1 MISELR
7 FPINPN
13 QNQSYIAIM
22 RRRYERRRAAKAKAA
37 AAAAEKDA
45 PSAAIG
51 ASGPVEAVAAAN
63 ATPKKRQTTVHAAA
77 QIKLHVHGHEFQ
89 NGEEIILNP
98 DSFPQLKDLIW
109 KDYAVEVFHPELAV
123 SDGAAA
129 ALAEGSPQ
137 NHLLL
142 EIPESSAAPLK
153 GKMQVSVLKDTAAIF
168 QLAPF
173 KDVTVRFLPKTQVE
187 VDFVEV
193 SLKDQFMSR
202 RDLMYLKQSMVG
214 TALYVGKT
222 IRVQGTRW
230 QVLDVRSGGEK
241 VRSGVVSEN
250 TKFTFRSRTSRI
262 MWLVQIS
269 PEMWDM
275 ANSGMLY
282 LEIFLTVVRNV
293 LNKWMKHKVS
303 HSLTILFYSRCFYPE
318 MDQDQE
324 NSTSGGH
331 FSHRRFMP
339 TRKQSRAA
347 DDERESSFP
356 YERSDCFSVGVDEDG
371 RHYQDFYKLV
381 AFDSIITDVQ
391 PLLVKLKEE
400 MNAFPRECGWR
411 SPADFYVSS
420 FSPAELL
427 QDDPGPRP
435 GVPSNA
441 RDGNLLEAVN
451 LVLNIFEKHHIDRD
465 LSRSGQS
472 VVLITPGNGI
482 FSVNKRLSEIT
493 EQRMMDHGIGIDL
506 ISLASRPLHKCP
518 LFLFKQSDLSEMKL
532 PGRKEGNLA
541 NEMCLCNN
549 NPHGSKHGY
558 QRRSRTG
565 SSDAL
570 TDSQSAVA
578 DMGVSSMRTGQL
590 CKYCLQRMENRKNY
604 IVPLWIPLWFVQ
616 ENMLTPHECP
626 LDEDISQFCDV
637 CAPKNAKSKVF
648 EPLPMCRMFKDNDF
662 THFGYLSLPKPLECL
677 LNDFQ
682 NAESALS
689 DDDRDNADFSVAP
702 SVSGSTYDNVMLAG
716 LNSDLVRAR
725 ASSMACSDDSLS
737 YDGEVVTKIRTF
749 SLSEQSKLL
758 QEYERYD
765 DEVFGFAPA
774 PKLGQK
780 SSDSDISVRL
790 ASTPPIR
797 PGVSYLSSMIKKRTG
812 TIGFQSGSAGN
823 ENGGSNSGGA
833 HWRTFEQRE
842 PSPLNVDMAEYR
854 GSLEAKVGSLDDDKD
869 KPKITSSSFPNTFQ
883 LADGS
888 GPGHTSF
895 TASPVLRP
903 ADGAVKEDIFHSQAF
918 MLKQLTSNQ
927 RRWSQVRP
935 NEDQQYKIAQN
946 VLKWKSLCF
955 PALLPLA
962 SDFLPAPKE
971 LKAHYTESFY
981 SVMLPERDEQNG
993 VTFRDYRELVLEMV
1007 AQRLSQDFQLV
1018 SGEDSNEVGEKDGS
1032 VFRLSM
1038 GHRIHE
1044 IVYNEETQTIDV
1056 KRFLQKVTTRSD
1068 VDIMEY
1074 RYSLWSP
1081 IVDRFVTV
1089 AQEFRKYP
1097 QIEYQWNH
1105 LDQLICGYIDDMSE
1119 GIRYKRSLYCLLPPR
1134 LGGSD
1139 VGDQENLRDY
1149 TEGCRKFLEFLRAKA
1164 DASTGFPDVKLS
1176 TNWRENISTSG
1187 TDAFKRVGQRSVKML
1202 LHTNDAVTSQNWV
1215 IAKVDTEVLPTQ
1227 CYHVEIQWLVC
1238 RSSLVDDL
1246 VTGMSRRAKQLGLE
1260 LQRVTE
1266 NGISS
1271 NLDLHPLNCPIFLKI
1286 DDASER
1292 RMVEKALIER
1302 FDFCCEALHPIPFTH
1317 LNHNAEYA
1325 ILAQEPR
1332 PPRARRMISYYRQ
1345 YVHRSLAC
1353 FARMTQ
1359 TGLVWISNQKVHDDE
1374 IQPIFDELRYFIES
1388 LQVARSA
1395 LMGVL
1400 DDMFEPA
1407 VTAAAPSPMPAKTSE
1422 DLLQPQQTFGVTSTE
1437 EDSAGIDKKLAM
1449 NTSASVSTNSCNEE
1463 EKENSPEA
1471 INVVVRTAVNVESK
1485 RESPAMTAEHGVSR
1499 MMAIAAEDSS
1509 PSARNAR
1516 VAPGNLFRRMSAQAM
1531 GMEAAALCHRSHWVP
1546 KSSRSNCSNCRR
1558 SFRLW
1563 AGKHHCRLCGEI
1575 VCGACSTK
1583 RILFQKKSVRTCD
1596 DCVDANVQNISEINR
1611 RRSTPEFVRSHTSP
1625 AAFGSFDD
1633 RYERR
1638 SLQISSR
1645 GLHRHN
1651 SSFASTGSSRGVNII
1666 KKEAEDAASSKQTTT
1681 VMKYRVTFSWQT
1693 QVMSLVIAA
1702 LVLSIAC
1709 ALKLMARV

>member
-1 MISELR
+1 MDMLTTTVVVDCRVMRNEHMMDPTEILR
-7 FPINPN
+7 FKNLQQARLESIARTVFYGLQIVYGMFWCDGVGYCELGEEQEGRQTRIDSRGITDMKPAAEMETILGHVCLHDTMENPV
-13 QNQSYIAIM
+13 QMSSM

-37 AAAAEKDA
+37 AVAATEKA
-45 PSAAIG
+45 NASASS
-51 ASGPVEAVAAAN
+51 SGPVEAAAAST

-89 NGEEIILNP
+89 NGEEIVLNP
-98 DSFPQLKDLIW
+98 ERFPTEPSTARDPGEQRRTVQGQD
-109 KDYAVEVFHPELAV
+109 AGERA
-123 SDGAAA
+123 
-129 ALAEGSPQ
+129 
-137 NHLLL
+137 
-142 EIPESSAAPLK
+142 
-153 GKMQVSVLKDTAAIF
+153 KDTAAIF

-173 KDVTVRFLPKTQVE
+173 KDVTVRFLPKTQVV

-241 VRSGVVSEN
+241 VRSGVISEN

-293 LNKWMKHKVS
+293 LKKWMKHKVS

-318 MDQDQE
+318 MDQDQDS
-324 NSTSGGH
+324 STYSN
-331 FSHRRFMP
+331 RRFMP
-339 TRKQSRAA
+339 NRKQSRAA
-347 DDERESSFP
+347 EDERESSFP

-400 MNAFPRECGWR
+400 MNAFPRE
-411 SPADFYVSS
+411 S
-420 FSPAELL
+420 
-427 QDDPGPRP
+427 
-435 GVPSNA
+435 PSNA

-532 PGRKEGNLA
+532 PGRKEGNPA

-549 NPHGSKHGY
+549 NPHGSKNGY

-565 SSDAL
+565 SSDAVS
-570 TDSQSAVA
+570 DSQSAVA
-578 DMGVSSMRTGQL
+578 DTGVSSMRTGQL

-616 ENMLTPHECP
+616 ENMLIPHECP
-626 LDEDISQFCDV
+626 LDEDITQFCDV
-637 CAPKNAKSKVF
+637 CAPKNSKNKIF

-662 THFGYLSLPKPLECL
+662 THFGFLSLPKPLECL
-677 LNDFQ
+677 LHAFKK
-682 NAESALS
+682 AESSLS
-689 DDDRDNADFSVAP
+689 DDDRDNMDSGIAP

-725 ASSMACSDDSLS
+725 ASSMACSEDYLS
-737 YDGEVVTKIRTF
+737 YDGEVVTKMRSF
-749 SLSEQSKLL
+749 SYSEQNKLL

-774 PKLGQK
+774 PKLAQK
-780 SSDSDISVRL
+780 SSDSDMSVRL
-790 ASTPPIR
+790 ASTR
-797 PGVSYLSSMIKKRTG
+797 RSDLVY
-812 TIGFQSGSAGN
+812 Q
-823 ENGGSNSGGA
+823 
-833 HWRTFEQRE
+833 

-869 KPKITSSSFPNTFQ
+869 KPRITSSSFPNTFQ
-883 LADGS
+883 VGDGS
-888 GPGHTSF
+888 GPNHTSF
-895 TASPVLRP
+895 TTSPVLRP
-903 ADGAVKEDIFHSQAF
+903 AEGAVKEDIFHSQAF

-935 NEDQQYKIAQN
+935 YEDRQYKLAQN
-946 VLKWKSLCF
+946 VLKWRSLCF

-962 SDFLPAPKE
+962 SDFMPAPKE
-971 LKAHYTESFY
+971 LQAHYTESFY

-1018 SGEDSNEVGEKDGS
+1018 SAEDTSEVGGKGGT

-1056 KRFLQKVTTRSD
+1056 KRYLQKVTTRSD

-1139 VGDQENLRDY
+1139 VGDQGLSEVPGVF
-1149 TEGCRKFLEFLRAKA
+1149 TSKA
-1164 DASTGFPDVKLS
+1164 DASTGFPNVKLS
-1176 TNWRENISTSG
+1176 TDWRENISTSG

-1202 LHTNDAVTSQNWV
+1202 LQTNDAVTSQNWV

-1246 VTGMSRRAKQLGLE
+1246 ITGMSRRTKQLGLE

-1286 DDASER
+1286 DDPSER
-1292 RMVEKALIER
+1292 RM
-1302 FDFCCEALHPIPFTH
+1302 
-1317 LNHNAEYA
+1317 Y
-1325 ILAQEPR
+1325 
-1332 PPRARRMISYYRQ
+1332 
-1345 YVHRSLAC
+1345 
-1353 FARMTQ
+1353 
-1359 TGLVWISNQKVHDDE
+1359 
-1374 IQPIFDELRYFIES
+1374 IES

-1395 LMGVL
+1395 LIGVL
-1400 DDMFEPA
+1400 DDMFEPVA
-1407 VTAAAPSPMPAKTSE
+1407 TATVATALLPVKIDKDPLPKVADME
-1422 DLLQPQQTFGVTSTE
+1422 DLPSSSQIGREQP
-1437 EDSAGIDKKLAM
+1437 
-1449 NTSASVSTNSCNEE
+1449 
-1463 EKENSPEA
+1463 PA
-1471 INVVVRTAVNVESK
+1471 INVVVRNAADLDTKCGFPAATGSAVAERGDLLVAEQHADPSVAD
-1485 RESPAMTAEHGVSR
+1485 RAATPPASIVCCPDSQHSLSISVCPHRKPPSLVQQSSSCVSFAVVSVYR
-1499 MMAIAAEDSS
+1499 VALRHMMAIAAEASS
-1509 PSARNAR
+1509 PSVRNAR
-1516 VAPGNLFRRMSAQAM
+1516 VTPGNLFRRMSAQAM

-1546 KSSRSNCSNCRR
+1546 KSSRSSCSNCRR

-1596 DCVDANVQNISEINR
+1596 DCVHANVQNISEINR
-1611 RRSTPEFVRSHTSP
+1611 RRSTPEFLRSYTSP
-1625 AAFGSFDD
+1625 AAFGDIDDNDD
-1633 RYERR
+1633 RYERH
-1638 SLQISSR
+1638 SLQAMPLHAASSR
-1645 GLHRHN
+1645 GFQRHR
-1651 SSFASTGSSRGVNII
+1651 SSFVSTGSRRGTVSNISNQ
-1666 KKEAEDAASSKQTTT
+1666 KEEDTTSSKETL
-1681 VMKYRVTFSWQT
+1681 MNYHITFSWQT
-1693 QVMSLVIAA
+1693 QIMSLIIAT
-1702 LVLSIAC
+1702 LVVSIAC
-1709 ALKLMARV
+1709 ALKLVAQV

>member
-1 MISELR
+1 
-7 FPINPN
+7 
-13 QNQSYIAIM
+13 M

-37 AAAAEKDA
+37 AAAIAEKASPNA
-45 PSAAIG
+45 PDGSSTPADVPA
-51 ASGPVEAVAAAN
+51 
-63 ATPKKRQTTVHAAA
+63 ATPATKKRQTTVHAAA
-77 QIKLHVHGHEFQ
+77 QIKLHVHGLEFQ
-89 NGEEIILNP
+89 GGEELVLNP
-98 DSFPQLKDLIW
+98 DSFPQLKELAW
-109 KDYAVEVFHPELAV
+109 KDYVVEVFHPEHAGG
-123 SDGAAA
+123 DAQGMATD
-129 ALAEGSPQ
+129 LAEGSPQ
-137 NHLLL
+137 KHLLL

-202 RDLMYLKQSMVG
+202 RDLMYLKKSMVG

-230 QVLDVRSGGEK
+230 QVLDVRADGEK
-241 VRSGVVSEN
+241 VRSGVISEH

-262 MWLVQIS
+262 MWLVQVS

-275 ANSGMLY
+275 ANSGLLY

-293 LNKWMKHKVS
+293 LKKWMKHKVS

-318 MDQDQE
+318 MDQDRGS
-324 NSTSGGH
+324 STSGGYYPH
-331 FSHRRFMP
+331 GNFTSNRRS
-339 TRKQSRAA
+339 SRATA
-347 DDERESSFP
+347 DERESSFP

-420 FSPAELL
+420 FSPAESV
-427 QDDPGPRP
+427 DNESGPRP

-482 FSVNKRLSEIT
+482 FSVNKRLAEIT

-518 LFLFKQSDLSEMKL
+518 LFLFKQSDLSELKL
-532 PGRKEGNLA
+532 PGRKEGNPA

-549 NPHGSKHGY
+549 NPHGSKIGY

-565 SSDAL
+565 SNDAV

-578 DMGVSSMRTGQL
+578 DTGVSSMRTGQL
-590 CKYCLQRMENRKNY
+590 CKYCLQRMKNRKNY
-604 IVPLWIPLWFVQ
+604 VVPLWIPLWFVQ
-616 ENMLTPHECP
+616 ENMLIPHECP
-626 LDEDISQFCDV
+626 LDEDITQFCDV
-637 CAPKNAKSKVF
+637 CAPKNSKNKIF
-648 EPLPMCRMFKDNDF
+648 EPLPMCRMFKDNDL
-662 THFGYLSLPKPLECL
+662 THFGCLSLPKPLECL
-677 LNDFQ
+677 LNGFQ
-682 NAESALS
+682 ISESSLS
-689 DDDRDNADFSVAP
+689 DDDRGNDAFGTTP
-702 SVSGSTYDNVMLAG
+702 SVSGSNYGDVILAG

-725 ASSMACSDDSLS
+725 ASSMSCSDDSLS
-737 YDGEVVTKIRTF
+737 YDGEVVTKVRTF
-749 SLSEQSKLL
+749 SLSEQNKLL

-774 PKLGQK
+774 PKLVQK
-780 SSDSDISVRL
+780 SSDSDMSVRL
-790 ASTPPIR
+790 ATTPPTR
-797 PGVSYLSSMIKKRTG
+797 PGMSYLNSMVKKRTG

-823 ENGGSNSGGA
+823 GNENGSSNSGGTR
-833 HWRTFEQRE
+833 WRQYEQRE
-842 PSPLNVDMAEYR
+842 PSPLNVDMADYR
-854 GSLEAKVGSLDDDKD
+854 GSLEAKVGSLEDDRD
-869 KPKITSSSFPNTFQ
+869 KPRITSGSFPNTFQ
-883 LADGS
+883 MGDGS
-888 GPGHTSF
+888 GPNHTPF
-895 TASPVLRP
+895 TSSPVLRP

-935 NEDQQYKIAQN
+935 YEDRQYKIAQN
-946 VLKWKSLCF
+946 VLKWRSLCF

-962 SDFLPAPKE
+962 SDFMPAAKE
-971 LKAHYTESFY
+971 LQAHYTESFY

-1018 SGEDSNEVGEKDGS
+1018 SAEDSSEVGDKDGT

-1056 KRFLQKVTTRSD
+1056 KRYLQKVTTRSD

-1081 IVDRFVTV
+1081 VVDRFVTV

-1164 DASTGFPDVKLS
+1164 DASTGFPNVKLS
-1176 TNWRENISTSG
+1176 TDWKNGITTSG
-1187 TDAFKRVGQRSVKML
+1187 VDAFKRVGQRSVKML
-1202 LHTNDAVTSQNWV
+1202 LQTNDDVTSQNWI

-1246 VTGMSRRAKQLGLE
+1246 ITAISRRAKQLGLE
-1260 LQRVTE
+1260 LQKVTE

-1286 DDASER
+1286 EDAFER
-1292 RMVEKALIER
+1292 RMVEKALVER

-1325 ILAQEPR
+1325 IVAQEPR

-1374 IQPIFDELRYFIES
+1374 IQPIYDELRHYIES
-1388 LQVARSA
+1388 LQVARSS

-1407 VTAAAPSPMPAKTSE
+1407 AAAATAPKDEHKAAVGATS
-1422 DLLQPQQTFGVTSTE
+1422 LQ
-1437 EDSAGIDKKLAM
+1437 EDSVPGGDKKFLQAASGS
-1449 NTSASVSTNSCNEE
+1449 TSSCSEEE
-1463 EKENSPEA
+1463 EKENSPAA
-1471 INVVVRTAVNVESK
+1471 INVVVRNAVDLCADPK
-1485 RESPAMTAEHGVSR
+1485 RDFDDSPAATATAAAV
-1499 MMAIAAEDSS
+1499 AAEPLVDPSAAGVTPTANGRASS
-1509 PSARNAR
+1509 PSSCMSGDTRPAR
-1516 VAPGNLFRRMSAQAM
+1516 
-1531 GMEAAALCHRSHWVP
+1531 
-1546 KSSRSNCSNCRR
+1546 
-1558 SFRLW
+1558 
-1563 AGKHHCRLCGEI
+1563 
-1575 VCGACSTK
+1575 
-1583 RILFQKKSVRTCD
+1583 
-1596 DCVDANVQNISEINR
+1596 
-1611 RRSTPEFVRSHTSP
+1611 
-1625 AAFGSFDD
+1625 
-1633 RYERR
+1633 
-1638 SLQISSR
+1638 
-1645 GLHRHN
+1645 
-1651 SSFASTGSSRGVNII
+1651 
-1666 KKEAEDAASSKQTTT
+1666 
-1681 VMKYRVTFSWQT
+1681 
-1693 QVMSLVIAA
+1693 
-1702 LVLSIAC
+1702 
-1709 ALKLMARV
+1709 

>member
-1 MISELR
+1 
-7 FPINPN
+7 
-13 QNQSYIAIM
+13 
-22 RRRYERRRAAKAKAA
+22 
-37 AAAAEKDA
+37 
-45 PSAAIG
+45 
-51 ASGPVEAVAAAN
+51 
-63 ATPKKRQTTVHAAA
+63 
-77 QIKLHVHGHEFQ
+77 
-89 NGEEIILNP
+89 
-98 DSFPQLKDLIW
+98 
-109 KDYAVEVFHPELAV
+109 
-123 SDGAAA
+123 
-129 ALAEGSPQ
+129 
-137 NHLLL
+137 
-142 EIPESSAAPLK
+142 
-153 GKMQVSVLKDTAAIF
+153 
-168 QLAPF
+168 
-173 KDVTVRFLPKTQVE
+173 
-187 VDFVEV
+187 
-193 SLKDQFMSR
+193 MSR

-230 QVLDVRSGGEK
+230 QVLDVRAGSEK
-241 VRSGVVSEN
+241 VRSGVISEN

-262 MWLVQIS
+262 MWLVQVS

-293 LNKWMKHKVS
+293 LKKWMKHKVT

-318 MDQDQE
+318 MDHEQE
-324 NSTSGGH
+324 SSTSGGRYA
-331 FSHRRFMP
+331 HRSFTP
-339 TRKQSRAA
+339 NKKASRSAA
-347 DDERESSFP
+347 DERESSFP

-381 AFDSIITDVQ
+381 AFDSIVTDVQ

-400 MNAFPRECGWR
+400 INAFPRECGWR

-420 FSPAELL
+420 YSPAELVENESE
-427 QDDPGPRP
+427 PRS

-532 PGRKEGNLA
+532 PGKKEGNPA
-541 NEMCLCNN
+541 NELCLCNN
-549 NPHGSKHGY
+549 NQHGSKSGY

-565 SSDAL
+565 SNDAT
-570 TDSQSAVA
+570 TDSQAAVA
-578 DMGVSSMRTGQL
+578 DIGVSSVRTGQL

-616 ENMLTPHECP
+616 ENMLIPHECP
-626 LDEDISQFCDV
+626 LDDDITQFCDV
-637 CAPKNAKSKVF
+637 CAPQNSKNKIF
-648 EPLPMCRMFKDNDF
+648 EPLPMCRMFKDNDL

-677 LNDFQ
+677 LNGFQ
-682 NAESALS
+682 TAESTLS
-689 DDDRDNADFSVAP
+689 DDDRDNVAFGTAP
-702 SVSGSTYDNVMLAG
+702 SVSGSTYDDVILAG

-725 ASSMACSDDSLS
+725 ASSMTCSDDSLS

-749 SLSEQSKLL
+749 SLSEQNKLL

-774 PKLGQK
+774 PKLAQK
-780 SSDSDISVRL
+780 SSDSDMSVRL
-790 ASTPPIR
+790 GTTPPMR
-797 PGVSYLSSMIKKRTG
+797 PGISTG
-812 TIGFQSGSAGN
+812 NGN
-823 ENGGSNSGGA
+823 ENGSSNSGGA
-833 HWRTFEQRE
+833 RWRQYEQRE
-842 PSPLNVDMAEYR
+842 PSPLNVDMADYR
-854 GSLEAKVGSLDDDKD
+854 GSLEAKVGSLDDDRD
-869 KPKITSSSFPNTFQ
+869 KPRLTSSSFPNTYQ
-883 LADGS
+883 LGDGS
-888 GPGHTSF
+888 GPNHTPF

-903 ADGAVKEDIFHSQAF
+903 AEAVVKEDIFHSQAF

-935 NEDQQYKIAQN
+935 YADQQYKIAQN
-946 VLKWKSLCF
+946 VLKWRSLCF
-955 PALLPLA
+955 PALLPLS
-962 SDFLPAPKE
+962 SDFMPAAKE
-971 LKAHYTESFY
+971 LQAHYTESFY

-993 VTFRDYRELVLEMV
+993 VIFRDYRELVLEMV

-1018 SGEDSNEVGEKDGS
+1018 SAEDSSEVGDKDGT

-1056 KRFLQKVTTRSD
+1056 KRYLQKVTTRSD

-1081 IVDRFVTV
+1081 VVDRFVTV

-1119 GIRYKRSLYCLLPPR
+1119 GIRYKRSLYCLFPPR

-1139 VGDQENLRDY
+1139 VGDQ
-1149 TEGCRKFLEFLRAKA
+1149 
-1164 DASTGFPDVKLS
+1164 GFPKVKFS
-1176 TNWRENISTSG
+1176 TDWRKDITTSG
-1187 TDAFKRVGQRSVKML
+1187 SDAFKRVGQRSVKML
-1202 LHTNDAVTSQNWV
+1202 LHTNDDVTSQNWI
-1215 IAKVDTEVLPTQ
+1215 IAKVDTELLPSQ

-1246 VTGMSRRAKQLGLE
+1246 ITAISRRAKQLGLE
-1260 LQRVTE
+1260 LQKVTE

-1286 DDASER
+1286 EDAFER
-1292 RMVEKALIER
+1292 RMVEKALVER

-1325 ILAQEPR
+1325 IMTQEPR

-1374 IQPIFDELRYFIES
+1374 IQPIFDELRQYIES
-1388 LQVARSA
+1388 LQVARSS
-1395 LMGVL
+1395 LMGVI
-1400 DDMFEPA
+1400 DGMFEPA
-1407 VTAAAPSPMPAKTSE
+1407 AAASASASATPPSTARQEPDQKAAFAANSPPREDPASS
-1422 DLLQPQQTFGVTSTE
+1422 G
-1437 EDSAGIDKKLAM
+1437 DKKLLQAA
-1449 NTSASVSTNSCNEE
+1449 SASASGSTSSCSEE
-1463 EKENSPEA
+1463 EKENSPAA
-1471 INVVVRTAVNVESK
+1471 INVVVRNVADPKQGLAGRPAVAAAAVGE
-1485 RESPAMTAEHGVSR
+1485 RGAAF
-1499 MMAIAAEDSS
+1499 AAEPPAAD
-1509 PSARNAR
+1509 PSAAAT
-1516 VAPGNLFRRMSAQAM
+1516 VTPSYWRR
-1531 GMEAAALCHRSHWVP
+1531 
-1546 KSSRSNCSNCRR
+1546 
-1558 SFRLW
+1558 
-1563 AGKHHCRLCGEI
+1563 
-1575 VCGACSTK
+1575 
-1583 RILFQKKSVRTCD
+1583 
-1596 DCVDANVQNISEINR
+1596 
-1611 RRSTPEFVRSHTSP
+1611 PEFVNV
-1625 AAFGSFDD
+1625 GGNG
-1633 RYERR
+1633 RYMYTYVEMSCRE
-1638 SLQISSR
+1638 LSSVAILR
-1645 GLHRHN
+1645 
-1651 SSFASTGSSRGVNII
+1651 
-1666 KKEAEDAASSKQTTT
+1666 
-1681 VMKYRVTFSWQT
+1681 M
-1693 QVMSLVIAA
+1693 
-1702 LVLSIAC
+1702 
-1709 ALKLMARV
+1709 

>member
-1 MISELR
+1 
-7 FPINPN
+7 
-13 QNQSYIAIM
+13 M
-22 RRRYERRRAAKAKAA
+22 RRRYERRRAAKAKATA
-37 AAAAEKDA
+37 ATAAAEKA
-45 PSAAIG
+45 NTSTRSP
-51 ASGPVEAVAAAN
+51 GPVEATAASTTA
-63 ATPKKRQTTVHAAA
+63 PKKRQATVHAAA

-89 NGEEIILNP
+89 NGEEIVLNP
-98 DSFPQLKDLIW
+98 ESFPQLKELIW
-109 KDYAVEVFHPELAV
+109 KDYVVELFHPEHIGDVRQIMA
-123 SDGAAA
+123 SDGAAV

-142 EIPESSAAPLK
+142 EIPESSAAPFK

-187 VDFVEV
+187 ADFVEV

-241 VRSGVVSEN
+241 VRSGVISEN

-293 LNKWMKHKVS
+293 LKKWMKHKVS

-318 MDQDQE
+318 MDQNKDC
-324 NSTSGGH
+324 STYSNQ
-331 FSHRRFMP
+331 RFMP
-339 TRKQSRAA
+339 KRKQSRTA

-400 MNAFPRECGWR
+400 MNAFPRKCGWR

-420 FSPAELL
+420 FSPAELI
-427 QDDPGPRP
+427 QDESGPRP

-532 PGRKEGNLA
+532 PGKKEGNPATEL
-541 NEMCLCNN
+541 CLCNN
-549 NPHGSKHGY
+549 NLHGSKNGY

-565 SSDAL
+565 SSDVVS
-570 TDSQSAVA
+570 DSQSAAA
-578 DMGVSSMRTGQL
+578 DTGVSSMRTGQL

-616 ENMLTPHECP
+616 ENMLIPHECP
-626 LDEDISQFCDV
+626 LDEDITQFCDV
-637 CAPKNAKSKVF
+637 CAPKNSKNKMF

-662 THFGYLSLPKPLECL
+662 THFGFLSLPKPLECL
-677 LNDFQ
+677 LHSFKQ
-682 NAESALS
+682 AESSLS
-689 DDDRDNADFSVAP
+689 DDDRDNMGSRIAP
-702 SVSGSTYDNVMLAG
+702 SVSCSTYDNVILAG

-725 ASSMACSDDSLS
+725 ASSMACSEDSLL
-737 YDGEVVTKIRTF
+737 YDGEVVTKIRSF
-749 SLSEQSKLL
+749 SYTEQNKLL

-774 PKLGQK
+774 PRLAQK
-780 SSDSDISVRL
+780 SSDSDMSVRL
-790 ASTPPIR
+790 ASTPPFR
-797 PGVSYLSSMIKKRTG
+797 PGMSYLLKKRTG
-812 TIGFQSGSAGN
+812 TIGFHSSSAGN
-823 ENGGSNSGGA
+823 ANDNGSSNSA
-833 HWRTFEQRE
+833 ETRWRHFEQRE

-854 GSLEAKVGSLDDDKD
+854 GSLEAKVGSLDD
-869 KPKITSSSFPNTFQ
+869 KPRITSSSFPNTFQ
-883 LADGS
+883 LGDGS
-888 GPGHTSF
+888 APNHTSF
-895 TASPVLRP
+895 TTSPVLRP
-903 ADGAVKEDIFHSQAF
+903 AEGAVKEDIFHSQAF

-935 NEDQQYKIAQN
+935 YEDRQYKLAQN
-946 VLKWKSLCF
+946 VLKWRSLCF

-962 SDFLPAPKE
+962 SDFMPAPKE
-971 LKAHYTESFY
+971 LQAHYTESFY
-981 SVMLPERDEQNG
+981 SVMLPERDERNG

-1018 SGEDSNEVGEKDGS
+1018 SAEDSSEVGEKDGT
-1032 VFRLSM
+1032 VYRLSM

-1044 IVYNEETQTIDV
+1044 IVHNEETQTIDV
-1056 KRFLQKVTTRSD
+1056 KRYLQKVTTRSD

-1119 GIRYKRSLYCLLPPR
+1119 GIRYKRSLFCLLPPR

-1139 VGDQENLRDY
+1139 VSDQDNLRDY
-1149 TEGCRKFLEFLRAKA
+1149 TEGCRKFLDFLRAKA
-1164 DASTGFPDVKLS
+1164 DASTRFPNVKLS
-1176 TNWRENISTSG
+1176 TDWRENMSTSG
-1187 TDAFKRVGQRSVKML
+1187 ADAFKRVGQRSVKML

-1246 VTGMSRRAKQLGLE
+1246 ITAISRRAKQLGLE

-1286 DDASER
+1286 DDPSER
-1292 RMVEKALIER
+1292 RMVEKALVER

-1325 ILAQEPR
+1325 IVMQEPR
-1332 PPRARRMISYYRQ
+1332 QPRARRMISYYRQ
-1345 YVHRSLAC
+1345 YVHRSLSC

-1374 IQPIFDELRYFIES
+1374 IQPIFEELRQYIES
-1388 LQVARSA
+1388 LQIARSA
-1395 LMGVL
+1395 LIGVL
-1400 DDMFEPA
+1400 DMFESGTA
-1407 VTAAAPSPMPAKTSE
+1407 ATLVTASVPSRNDKDILPKVVDTKIPDTS
-1422 DLLQPQQTFGVTSTE
+1422 PNG
-1437 EDSAGIDKKLAM
+1437 EDSSVDETKLLTVASE
-1449 NTSASVSTNSCNEE
+1449 SASTCSEE
-1463 EKENSPEA
+1463 EKENSIPP
-1471 INVVVRTAVNVESK
+1471 INVVVRDAADLDSK
-1485 RESPAMTAEHGVSR
+1485 LHFPDTTGASAERGPSL
-1499 MMAIAAEDSS
+1499 AAEEGGF
-1509 PSARNAR
+1509 P
-1516 VAPGNLFRRMSAQAM
+1516 L
-1531 GMEAAALCHRSHWVP
+1531 
-1546 KSSRSNCSNCRR
+1546 
-1558 SFRLW
+1558 
-1563 AGKHHCRLCGEI
+1563 
-1575 VCGACSTK
+1575 T
-1583 RILFQKKSVRTCD
+1583 
-1596 DCVDANVQNISEINR
+1596 
-1611 RRSTPEFVRSHTSP
+1611 
-1625 AAFGSFDD
+1625 
-1633 RYERR
+1633 
-1638 SLQISSR
+1638 
-1645 GLHRHN
+1645 
-1651 SSFASTGSSRGVNII
+1651 
-1666 KKEAEDAASSKQTTT
+1666 
-1681 VMKYRVTFSWQT
+1681 
-1693 QVMSLVIAA
+1693 
-1702 LVLSIAC
+1702 
-1709 ALKLMARV
+1709 

>member
-1 MISELR
+1 
-7 FPINPN
+7 
-13 QNQSYIAIM
+13 M

-45 PSAAIG
+45 PSAATG
-51 ASGPVEAVAAAN
+51 ASGPVEAIAAAN

-89 NGEEIILNP
+89 SGEEIILNP
-98 DSFPQLKDLIW
+98 DSFPQLKDLVW
-109 KDYAVEVFHPELAV
+109 KDYAVEVFHPEHAGDAPMRQLVA

-230 QVLDVRSGGEK
+230 QVLDVRSGSEK

-250 TKFTFRSRTSRI
+250 TKFTFRSRTSRV

-318 MDQDQE
+318 MDQDQDT
-324 NSTSGGH
+324 STSGGH
-331 FSHRRFMP
+331 FSHRKFMP

-391 PLLVKLKEE
+391 PLLVQLKEE

-427 QDDPGPRP
+427 RDDSGPRP

-532 PGRKEGNLA
+532 PGRKEGNPA

-549 NPHGSKHGY
+549 NPHSSKHGY

-578 DMGVSSMRTGQL
+578 DIGVSSMRTGQL

-637 CAPKNAKSKVF
+637 CAPKNSKNKVF

-677 LNDFQ
+677 LNNFQ

-702 SVSGSTYDNVMLAG
+702 SASGSTYDNVMLAG

-725 ASSMACSDDSLS
+725 ATSMTCSDDSLS

-749 SLSEQSKLL
+749 SLSEQNKLL

-780 SSDSDISVRL
+780 SSDSDMSVRL

-823 ENGGSNSGGA
+823 ANENGGSNSGGA
-833 HWRTFEQRE
+833 RWRTFEQRE

-883 LADGS
+883 LGDGS
-888 GPGHTSF
+888 GPNHTSF

-903 ADGAVKEDIFHSQAF
+903 AEGAVKEDIFHSQAF

-935 NEDQQYKIAQN
+935 YEDQQYKIAQN

-962 SDFLPAPKE
+962 SDFMPAPKE
-971 LKAHYTESFY
+971 LQAHYTESFY

-1007 AQRLSQDFQLV
+1007 AQRLSQDFQLI
-1018 SGEDSNEVGEKDGS
+1018 SAEDSSEVGEKDGT

-1056 KRFLQKVTTRSD
+1056 KRYLQKVTTRSD

-1081 IVDRFVTV
+1081 IVDRFVAV

-1139 VGDQENLRDY
+1139 VGDQGEW
-1149 TEGCRKFLEFLRAKA
+1149 CSFFL
-1164 DASTGFPDVKLS
+1164 
-1176 TNWRENISTSG
+1176 
-1187 TDAFKRVGQRSVKML
+1187 
-1202 LHTNDAVTSQNWV
+1202 
-1215 IAKVDTEVLPTQ
+1215 
-1227 CYHVEIQWLVC
+1227 
-1238 RSSLVDDL
+1238 
-1246 VTGMSRRAKQLGLE
+1246 
-1260 LQRVTE
+1260 
-1266 NGISS
+1266 
-1271 NLDLHPLNCPIFLKI
+1271 
-1286 DDASER
+1286 
-1292 RMVEKALIER
+1292 
-1302 FDFCCEALHPIPFTH
+1302 
-1317 LNHNAEYA
+1317 
-1325 ILAQEPR
+1325 
-1332 PPRARRMISYYRQ
+1332 
-1345 YVHRSLAC
+1345 
-1353 FARMTQ
+1353 
-1359 TGLVWISNQKVHDDE
+1359 
-1374 IQPIFDELRYFIES
+1374 
-1388 LQVARSA
+1388 
-1395 LMGVL
+1395 
-1400 DDMFEPA
+1400 
-1407 VTAAAPSPMPAKTSE
+1407 
-1422 DLLQPQQTFGVTSTE
+1422 
-1437 EDSAGIDKKLAM
+1437 
-1449 NTSASVSTNSCNEE
+1449 
-1463 EKENSPEA
+1463 
-1471 INVVVRTAVNVESK
+1471 
-1485 RESPAMTAEHGVSR
+1485 
-1499 MMAIAAEDSS
+1499 
-1509 PSARNAR
+1509 
-1516 VAPGNLFRRMSAQAM
+1516 
-1531 GMEAAALCHRSHWVP
+1531 
-1546 KSSRSNCSNCRR
+1546 
-1558 SFRLW
+1558 
-1563 AGKHHCRLCGEI
+1563 
-1575 VCGACSTK
+1575 
-1583 RILFQKKSVRTCD
+1583 
-1596 DCVDANVQNISEINR
+1596 
-1611 RRSTPEFVRSHTSP
+1611 
-1625 AAFGSFDD
+1625 
-1633 RYERR
+1633 
-1638 SLQISSR
+1638 
-1645 GLHRHN
+1645 
-1651 SSFASTGSSRGVNII
+1651 
-1666 KKEAEDAASSKQTTT
+1666 
-1681 VMKYRVTFSWQT
+1681 TFS
-1693 QVMSLVIAA
+1693 V
-1702 LVLSIAC
+1702 
-1709 ALKLMARV
+1709 

>member
-1 MISELR
+1 MQVLIAVLSFIDIVALTFLNGYWLITLDELELDHLNPADVAKRLNKLVYPEMVLHGILMFLCLLAWAPWVFLLNVPIAIWHARRVMRNEHMMDPTEILR
-7 FPINPN
+7 FKNLQQARLESIARTVFYGLQIVYGMFWMVSAIN
-13 QNQSYIAIM
+13 SM

-37 AAAAEKDA
+37 AVAATEKA
-45 PSAAIG
+45 NASASS
-51 ASGPVEAVAAAN
+51 SGPVEAAAAST

-89 NGEEIILNP
+89 NGEEIVLNP
-98 DSFPQLKDLIW
+98 ESFPQLKELIW
-109 KDYAVEVFHPELAV
+109 KDYVVEVFHPEHAGDARQFMA
-123 SDGAAA
+123 SDGAAVT
-129 ALAEGSPQ
+129 LAEGSPQ

-142 EIPESSAAPLK
+142 EIPESSAAPFK

-173 KDVTVRFLPKTQVE
+173 KDVTVRFLPKTQVV

-241 VRSGVVSEN
+241 VRSGVISEN

-293 LNKWMKHKVS
+293 LKKWMKHKVS

-318 MDQDQE
+318 MDQDQDS
-324 NSTSGGH
+324 STYSN
-331 FSHRRFMP
+331 RRFMP
-339 TRKQSRAA
+339 NRKQSRAA
-347 DDERESSFP
+347 EDERESSFP

-420 FSPAELL
+420 FSPAELI
-427 QDDPGPRP
+427 QDESGPRP

-532 PGRKEGNLA
+532 PGRKEGNPA

-549 NPHGSKHGY
+549 NPHGSKNGY

-565 SSDAL
+565 SSDAVS
-570 TDSQSAVA
+570 DSQSAVA
-578 DMGVSSMRTGQL
+578 DTGVSSMRTGQL

-616 ENMLTPHECP
+616 ENMLIPHECP
-626 LDEDISQFCDV
+626 LDEDITQFCDV
-637 CAPKNAKSKVF
+637 CAPKNSKNKIF

-662 THFGYLSLPKPLECL
+662 THFGFLSLPKPLECL
-677 LNDFQ
+677 LHAFKK
-682 NAESALS
+682 AESSLS
-689 DDDRDNADFSVAP
+689 DDDRDNMDSGIAP

-725 ASSMACSDDSLS
+725 ASSMACSEDSLS
-737 YDGEVVTKIRTF
+737 YDGEVVTKMRSF
-749 SLSEQSKLL
+749 SYSEQNKLL

-774 PKLGQK
+774 PKLAQK
-780 SSDSDISVRL
+780 SSDSDMSVRL

-797 PGVSYLSSMIKKRTG
+797 PGVSYLMKKRTG
-812 TIGFQSGSAGN
+812 TIGFHSGSAGN
-823 ENGGSNSGGA
+823 ANDNGSSNSAGA
-833 HWRTFEQRE
+833 RWRQFEQRE

-869 KPKITSSSFPNTFQ
+869 KPRITSSSFPNTFQ
-883 LADGS
+883 VGDGS
-888 GPGHTSF
+888 GPNHTSF
-895 TASPVLRP
+895 TTSPVLRP
-903 ADGAVKEDIFHSQAF
+903 AEGAVKEDIFHSQAF

-935 NEDQQYKIAQN
+935 YEDRQYKLAQN
-946 VLKWKSLCF
+946 VLKWRSLCF

-962 SDFLPAPKE
+962 SDFMPAPKE
-971 LKAHYTESFY
+971 LQAHYTESFY

-1018 SGEDSNEVGEKDGS
+1018 SAEDTSEVGGKGGT

-1056 KRFLQKVTTRSD
+1056 KRYLQKVTTRSD

-1164 DASTGFPDVKLS
+1164 DASTGFPNVKLS
-1176 TNWRENISTSG
+1176 TDWRENISTSG

-1202 LHTNDAVTSQNWV
+1202 LQTNDAVTSQNWV

-1246 VTGMSRRAKQLGLE
+1246 ITGMSRRTKQLGLE

-1286 DDASER
+1286 NDPSER
-1292 RMVEKALIER
+1292 RMVEKALVER

-1325 ILAQEPR
+1325 IVALEPR

-1374 IQPIFDELRYFIES
+1374 IQPIFEELGQYIES

-1395 LMGVL
+1395 LIGVL
-1400 DDMFEPA
+1400 DDMFEPVA
-1407 VTAAAPSPMPAKTSE
+1407 TATVATALLPVKIDKDPLPKVADME
-1422 DLLQPQQTFGVTSTE
+1422 DLPSSSQIGSTSDEKKLLASASESTSTC
-1437 EDSAGIDKKLAM
+1437 S
-1449 NTSASVSTNSCNEE
+1449 EE
-1463 EKENSPEA
+1463 EKENSPPA
-1471 INVVVRTAVNVESK
+1471 INVVVRNAADLDAKCGFPAATGSAV
-1485 RESPAMTAEHGVSR
+1485 AERGDLLV
-1499 MMAIAAEDSS
+1499 AEQHADPSVADVT
-1509 PSARNAR
+1509 PSA
-1516 VAPGNLFRRMSAQAM
+1516 P
-1531 GMEAAALCHRSHWVP
+1531 
-1546 KSSRSNCSNCRR
+1546 
-1558 SFRLW
+1558 
-1563 AGKHHCRLCGEI
+1563 
-1575 VCGACSTK
+1575 
-1583 RILFQKKSVRTCD
+1583 
-1596 DCVDANVQNISEINR
+1596 
-1611 RRSTPEFVRSHTSP
+1611 
-1625 AAFGSFDD
+1625 
-1633 RYERR
+1633 
-1638 SLQISSR
+1638 
-1645 GLHRHN
+1645 
-1651 SSFASTGSSRGVNII
+1651 
-1666 KKEAEDAASSKQTTT
+1666 
-1681 VMKYRVTFSWQT
+1681 
-1693 QVMSLVIAA
+1693 
-1702 LVLSIAC
+1702 
-1709 ALKLMARV
+1709 

>member
-1 MISELR
+1 
-7 FPINPN
+7 
-13 QNQSYIAIM
+13 M

-37 AAAAEKDA
+37 KAVEKPSTSASSSGLADIAAA
-45 PSAAIG
+45 
-51 ASGPVEAVAAAN
+51 VN
-63 ATPKKRQTTVHAAA
+63 ATPTTKKRQTTVHAAA

-89 NGEEIILNP
+89 SGDEIVLNP
-98 DSFPQLKDLIW
+98 DSFPQLKELVW
-109 KDYAVEVFHPELAV
+109 KDYVVEVFHPEHAGDVQLVAT
-123 SDGAAA
+123 DM
-129 ALAEGSPQ
+129 AEGSPQ
-137 NHLLL
+137 KHLLL
-142 EIPESSAAPLK
+142 EIPESSNAPLK

-230 QVLDVRSGGEK
+230 QVLDVRAGSDK
-241 VRSGVVSEN
+241 VRSGVISEK

-293 LNKWMKHKVS
+293 LKKWMKHKVS

-318 MDQDQE
+318 MDQDQD
-324 NSTSGGH
+324 SSSSGGH
-331 FSHRRFMP
+331 YSHRRFVP
-339 TRKQSRAA
+339 KRKQSRST

-420 FSPAELL
+420 FSPAETI
-427 QDDPGPRP
+427 QDEPGPRP

-532 PGRKEGNLA
+532 PGRKEGNPA
-541 NEMCLCNN
+541 TEMCLCNN
-549 NPHGSKHGY
+549 NPHGLKNGF

-565 SSDAL
+565 STEAM

-578 DMGVSSMRTGQL
+578 DTGVSAMRTGQL

-616 ENMLTPHECP
+616 ENMLMPHKCP
-626 LDEDISQFCDV
+626 LDEDITQFCDV
-637 CAPKNAKSKVF
+637 CAPQNSKNKVF

-682 NAESALS
+682 TAESSLS
-689 DDDRDNADFSVAP
+689 DDEHDNAALGTAP
-702 SVSGSTYDNVMLAG
+702 SASGSTYDDVMLAG

-725 ASSMACSDDSLS
+725 ASSMTCSDDSLS
-737 YDGEVVTKIRTF
+737 YDGEVVTKTRTF
-749 SLSEQSKLL
+749 SLSEQNRLL

-774 PKLGQK
+774 PKLAQK
-780 SSDSDISVRL
+780 SSDSDMSVRL
-790 ASTPPIR
+790 GSTPPLR
-797 PGVSYLSSMIKKRTG
+797 QGMSYLIKKRTG

-833 HWRTFEQRE
+833 RWRQYEQRE
-842 PSPLNVDMAEYR
+842 PSPLNVDMSEYR

-869 KPKITSSSFPNTFQ
+869 KPRIHSSSFPNTFQ
-883 LADGS
+883 LGDGS
-888 GPGHTSF
+888 GPNHTPF
-895 TASPVLRP
+895 TNSPVLRP
-903 ADGAVKEDIFHSQAF
+903 AEGAVKEDIFHSQAF

-927 RRWSQVRP
+927 RRWSQIRP
-935 NEDQQYKIAQN
+935 YEDQQYKIAQN
-946 VLKWKSLCF
+946 VLKWRSLCF

-962 SDFLPAPKE
+962 SDFMPAPKE
-971 LKAHYTESFY
+971 LQAHYTESFY

-1018 SGEDSNEVGEKDGS
+1018 SAEDSSEKDGT

-1056 KRFLQKVTTRSD
+1056 KRYLQKVTTRSD

-1081 IVDRFVTV
+1081 VVDRFVNV

-1119 GIRYKRSLYCLLPPR
+1119 GIRYKRSLFCLLPPR

-1149 TEGCRKFLEFLRAKA
+1149 TEGCRKFFEFLRAKA
-1164 DASTGFPDVKLS
+1164 DVSTGFPNVKIS
-1176 TNWRENISTSG
+1176 TDWRKDITTSG
-1187 TDAFKRVGQRSVKML
+1187 TGAFKRVGQRSVKML
-1202 LHTNDAVTSQNWV
+1202 LQTNDAVTSQNWV

-1246 VTGMSRRAKQLGLE
+1246 ITGISRRAKQLGLE
-1260 LQRVTE
+1260 LQQVTE
-1266 NGISS
+1266 NGITS

-1286 DDASER
+1286 SDPFER
-1292 RMVEKALIER
+1292 QMVEKALIER

-1325 ILAQEPR
+1325 VVAQEPR

-1374 IQPIFDELRYFIES
+1374 IQPIFDELRQYIES

-1400 DDMFEPA
+1400 DDVFEPVSAATAPPLSIA
-1407 VTAAAPSPMPAKTSE
+1407 VAKPRVAGQQSMP
-1422 DLLQPQQTFGVTSTE
+1422 
-1437 EDSAGIDKKLAM
+1437 EDSPSSDK
-1449 NTSASVSTNSCNEE
+1449 NVSHSTGASEGTGSCSEE
-1463 EKENSPEA
+1463 EKENSLTA
-1471 INVVVRTAVNVESK
+1471 INVVVRNVASRADTK
-1485 RESPAMTAEHGVSR
+1485 RGYPVA
-1499 MMAIAAEDSS
+1499 AAESTERGTALAAEPQLDPSAADVTPRVAANEHSPSSPRCMSATTADPSS
-1509 PSARNAR
+1509 PSR
-1516 VAPGNLFRRMSAQAM
+1516 
-1531 GMEAAALCHRSHWVP
+1531 
-1546 KSSRSNCSNCRR
+1546 
-1558 SFRLW
+1558 
-1563 AGKHHCRLCGEI
+1563 
-1575 VCGACSTK
+1575 
-1583 RILFQKKSVRTCD
+1583 
-1596 DCVDANVQNISEINR
+1596 
-1611 RRSTPEFVRSHTSP
+1611 
-1625 AAFGSFDD
+1625 
-1633 RYERR
+1633 
-1638 SLQISSR
+1638 
-1645 GLHRHN
+1645 
-1651 SSFASTGSSRGVNII
+1651 
-1666 KKEAEDAASSKQTTT
+1666 
-1681 VMKYRVTFSWQT
+1681 
-1693 QVMSLVIAA
+1693 
-1702 LVLSIAC
+1702 
-1709 ALKLMARV
+1709 